1 MTDWHNLPL
10 RQLQGSTKNF
20 LFVILYWNFRNIIH
34 DIIMYIFISA
44 DSFYQAPGGAPQPA
58 TPPPVP
64 LKTKVN
70 FHLMSIQNMKYDHFT
85 AILKIKK
92 ATRHEISKD

>member
-1 MTDWHNLPL
+1 
-10 RQLQGSTKNF
+10 
-20 LFVILYWNFRNIIH
+20 
-34 DIIMYIFISA
+34 MYIFISA

-70 FHLMSIQNMKYDHFT
+70 FHLMSMQNMKYNHFST
-85 AILKIKK
+85 IL
-92 ATRHEISKD
+92 